1 MTFRRLGRRLGSI
14 ALMALCLAPVADG
27 GARAEEGAALT
38 GTLKAI
44 RQRGAVLIGYRE
56 SAPPFAFL
64 NKAGQPVGFSL
75 DLCRGIAADIASAL
89 SSDLL
94 APGAAAW
101 ESGIRIIPVPVAA
114 DARLPK
120 LLSGEIDLECGSTT
134 ATEQRARIVA
144 FSPVF
149 FLAGTKLMVP
159 GGSPVASYHDLG
171 GKTVVVGSGTTNA
184 DVLRRLSAQAAPS
197 FAVVEVPDLAAAYA
211 TLASG
216 RADAF
221 ASDDI
226 LLSGLVATQPDLRR
240 FRVVGDY
247 LSFEPYAIAF
257 RRDDPA
263 FGGLVR
269 QSFERMAQGGTLT
282 ALYNRWLT
290 QPLPTGVALNLPMS
304 PHLAEIYRALG
315 SPD

>member
-1 MTFRRLGRRLGSI
+1 VTILRRGRI
-14 ALMALCLAPVADG
+14 ALLAFCLAT
-27 GARAEEGAALT
+27 GARAEEGTVLT
-38 GTLKAI
+38 GTLQAI
-44 RQRGAVLIGYRE
+44 QQRGAVRVGYRE

-89 SSDLL
+89 SRDLL
-94 APGAAAW
+94 EPGAADW
-101 ESGIRIIPVPVAA
+101 EQGIRMALVPVAA

-134 ATEQRARIVA
+134 ATEQRARTVA

-159 GGSPVASYHDLG
+159 GGSPVASTRDLA
-171 GKTVVVGSGTTNA
+171 GKTVVAGAGTTNA
-184 DVLRRLSAQAAPS
+184 DVLRRLSTQTVPPFTVAEA
-197 FAVVEVPDLAAAYA
+197 PDLAAAYA
-211 TLASG
+211 MLAAG

-226 LLSGLVATQPDLRR
+226 LLSGLIATQPDGQR
-240 FRVVGDY
+240 FRIVGDY
-247 LSFEPYAIAF
+247 LSYEPYAIAL

-269 QSFERMAQGGTLT
+269 QSFERMAREGALT

-290 QPLPTGVALNLPMS
+290 QPLPTGAALNLPMS
-304 PHLAEIYRALG
+304 AHLAEMYRALG

>member
-1 MTFRRLGRRLGSI
+1 MTFRRLGRRLGGV
-14 ALMALCLAPVADG
+14 ALAALCLATE
-27 GARAEEGAALT
+27 ARAEDGAALT
-38 GTLKAI
+38 GTLRTI
-44 RQRGAVLIGYRE
+44 QQRGAVLVGYRD

-64 NKAGQPVGFSL
+64 NKAGQPVGFLL
-75 DLCRGIAADIASAL
+75 DLCRGIAADIAGAL
-89 SSDLL
+89 NRDLL
-94 APGAAAW
+94 EPGAAEW
-101 ESGIRIIPVPVAA
+101 EQGIRIVLVPVTAE
-114 DARLPK
+114 ARLPK
-120 LLSGEIDLECGSTT
+120 LLSGEVDLECGSTT
-134 ATEQRARIVA
+134 ATEQRARTVA

-159 GGSPVASYHDLG
+159 AGSPVASIRDLR
-171 GKTVVVGSGTTNA
+171 GKTVVVGAGTTNA
-184 DVLRRLSAQAAPS
+184 DVIRRLSTQAPP
-197 FAVVEVPDLAAAYA
+197 FAVTEAPDLAAAYA
-211 TLASG
+211 MLAAG

-226 LLSGLVATQPDLRR
+226 LLSGLIATRPDGQR

-247 LSFEPYAIAF
+247 LSYEPYAIAF

-269 QSFERMAQGGTLT
+269 QSFERMAQQGTLT

-290 QPLPTGVALNLPMS
+290 QALPTGAALNLPMS
-304 PHLAEIYRALG
+304 PHLAEMYRALG